1 MEYFMSKKNKRI
13 SDLLAGDHTAQ
24 EILKQLRINKPAQKE
39 VEWAGKTIGQRVSD
53 AVAKVVGSWMFIIL
67 QSIILVFWMFINVLA
82 WVHAWDPYPFILL
95 NLALSF
101 QAAFT
106 APIIM
111 MSQNRQNAIDRQKA
125 ETDYEINVKAE
136 LEIEQLHEKI
146 DLLRTQEIRELL
158 NIIQML
164 EKKLDKEAR

>member
-1 MEYFMSKKNKRI
+1 MRKRNQKI
-13 SDLLAGDHTAQ
+13 SELLAGGQTAQ
-24 EILKQLRINKPAQKE
+24 EILKQLRLLKPAQKE

-53 AVAKVVGSWMFIIL
+53 AVAKVVGSWPFIIF
-67 QSIILVFWMFINVLA
+67 QSIILMLWMCVNILA
-82 WVHAWDPYPFILL
+82 WVRVWDPYPFILL

-111 MSQNRQNAIDRQKA
+111 MSQNRQNAIDRQRA
-125 ETDYEINVKAE
+125 QTDYEINVKAE

-146 DLLRTQEIRELL
+146 DLLRTQEIKELL
-158 NIIQML
+158 DIIQAL
-164 EKKLDKEAR
+164 EKKLDKATG

>member
-1 MEYFMSKKNKRI
+1 MRKMNRKI
-13 SDLLAGDHTAQ
+13 SDLLAGDQTAQ
-24 EILKQLRINKPAQKE
+24 EVLKQLRLIKPAQKE
-39 VEWAGKTIGQRVSD
+39 VEWSGKTLGQRVSD
-53 AVAKVVGSWMFIIL
+53 AVAQVVGSWTFIIL
-67 QSIILVFWMFINVLA
+67 QSIILILWMCVNILA
-82 WVHAWDPYPFILL
+82 WVRVWDPYPFILL

-111 MSQNRQNAIDRQKA
+111 MSQNRQNAIDRKRA

-146 DLLRTQEIRELL
+146 DLMRTQEIRELL
-158 NIIQML
+158 NIIQAL
-164 EKKLDKEAR
+164 EKKLDKATG